1 MAFQMNTSN
10 ISFRALHKMLTV
22 SCPLD
27 DDEPVRVSQVT
38 SFLIEVH
45 QRMSELALSSETRE
59 MVGRVPTW
67 LKHYETCHENAM
79 VAKADLVWIHTYL
92 ARMGSELWREH
103 AENKEQHCAYHPFKN
118 PMEQCVT
125 EVTGDFD
132 AAASIDQG
140 AKLKSVRAN
149 SKLVEAVGKAA
160 RAHAV
165 PIGVANKGRRVFP
178 KPVRKWS

>member
-1 MAFQMNTSN
+1 MNTSN
-10 ISFRALHKMLTV
+10 VSFRAFHKMLTREY
-22 SCPLD
+22 PFEG
-27 DDEPVRVSQVT
+27 DESVKVRQVAA
-38 SFLIEVH
+38 FLLEVH
-45 QRMSELALSSETRE
+45 QKISELALSEETKE
-59 MVGRVPTW
+59 MVNTLPTW
-67 LKHYETCHENAM
+67 LKHYETCHENAL

-103 AENKEQHCAYHPFKN
+103 AENKEQHCANHAFKN
-118 PMEQCVT
+118 GPLQPST
-125 EVTGDFD
+125 AEVTGDFN

-140 AKLKSVRAN
+140 EKLKSERAN
-149 SKLVEAVGKAA
+149 SKRFEAVGKAA

>member
-1 MAFQMNTSN
+1 MNTSN

-27 DDEPVRVSQVT
+27 DDEPVKVSQVT
-38 SFLIEVH
+38 SFLFEVH
-45 QRMSELALSSETRE
+45 QKISELALSSETQE
-59 MVGRVPTW
+59 MVGTLPMW
-67 LKHYETCHENAM
+67 LKHYETCHENAL

-103 AENKEQHCAYHPFKN
+103 AENKEQHCANHAFKN
-118 PMEQCVT
+118 GPLQPST
-125 EVTGDFD
+125 AEVTGDFD
-132 AAASIDQG
+132 AAASLDQG
-140 AKLKSVRAN
+140 EKLKSERAN
-149 SKLVEAVGKAA
+149 SKRFEAVGKAA

-165 PIGVANKGRRVFP
+165 PIGVANKGRRVFA